1 MLIYLIFLL
10 ILGLP
15 IIVMEFAVGRASRK
29 SCAAS
34 FRQLEPAGTKW
45 HLFSYFAMAG
55 NYLLM
60 MFYTT
65 VCGWMFAYFYKMLA
79 GEFTGKNTEQIA
91 AVFDN
96 LNAGTWQLMAWMLLA
111 VVIGFAI
118 CWRGLRNGVEKVTK
132 IMMTCLL
139 GIMIILVLRAL
150 ILPGTAEGIKFYLW
164 PDFNKMSEAGIANV
178 IFDAMGQAFFTLSIG
193 IGSMAIFGSYIGKER
208 SLTGEAVSIT
218 LLDTFV
224 AIMAGLIIFP
234 TCFSYGVN
242 PDSGPNL
249 VFVTLPN
256 IFNSMAGGSL
266 WGALFFLF
274 LSFAALST
282 IIAVFENIVS
292 FGMDLRDWSRKKS
305 ILING
310 ILVTV
315 LSIPCVLGFNVLSGI
330 HPLGGT
336 STIQDLEDFIV
347 SNNLLPLGSMVYLMF
362 CTRRYGWGWDNF
374 ISEADMGKGLKFPK
388 KLRFY
393 ICYILPLIVL
403 TVFVYGY
410 IDKFILS

>member
-1 MLIYLIFLL
+1 MKQRETFKSRLGFILISAGCAIGLGNVWRFPYITGQNGGGAFVLIYLIFLL

-224 AIMAGLIIFP
+224 AIMAGLIIFQR
-234 TCFSYGVN
+234 
-242 PDSGPNL
+242 
-249 VFVTLPN
+249 VFH
-256 IFNSMAGGSL
+256 MA
-266 WGALFFLF
+266 
-274 LSFAALST
+274 
-282 IIAVFENIVS
+282 
-292 FGMDLRDWSRKKS
+292 
-305 ILING
+305 
-310 ILVTV
+310 
-315 LSIPCVLGFNVLSGI
+315 
-330 HPLGGT
+330 
-336 STIQDLEDFIV
+336 
-347 SNNLLPLGSMVYLMF
+347 
-362 CTRRYGWGWDNF
+362 
-374 ISEADMGKGLKFPK
+374 
-388 KLRFY
+388 
-393 ICYILPLIVL
+393 
-403 TVFVYGY
+403 
-410 IDKFILS
+410 